1 MKEIKKLKKYFMKIF
16 ELKNDDIAVYQ
27 RMLSIAV
34 NDDTLVLNYAQEELA
49 KICGVCPQT
58 FRKIRHRLNKAGY
71 ISLEYYQNKYKRL
84 SCRIKFNNVQEFY
97 HDLDDLIS
105 KMKYLLIFKE

>member
-1 MKEIKKLKKYFMKIF
+1 MKIF

-27 RMLSIAV
+27 RLLSIAV

-84 SCRIKFNNVQEFY
+84 SCTIKFNNVKDVY
-97 HDLDDLIS
+97 DDLDDFVGKI
-105 KMKYLLIFKE
+105 KYQMLFGK